1 MTEPEYEDSKEVA
14 RLNRAF
20 YQAFERLDL
29 EAMQSIW
36 LDDPAIKCI
45 HPGGETLAGRER
57 VLGSWKMIFEHT
69 TRIRVEIE
77 DLSIAMLGEHAWA
90 SNVERVRAPTENGIQ
105 VTEMA
110 ATNLF
115 RRIDGRW
122 WMMLHHASPIARRF
136 FPF

>member
-1 MTEPEYEDSKEVA
+1 MSEPEYEDSKEVA

-36 LDDPAIKCI
+36 LDDPGIKCV

-57 VLGSWKMIFEHT
+57 VLGSWKMIFENT
-69 TRIRVEIE
+69 TKIRVEIE
-77 DLSIAMLGEHAWA
+77 DLSISMLGEYAWA
-90 SNVERVRAPTENGIQ
+90 SNVERVRAPVENGIT

-110 ATNLF
+110 ATNLY
-115 RRIDGRW
+115 RRVEGRW

-136 FPF
+136 FSF